1 MLEEFTRQIL
11 SGEQEQIKTEDVLFL
26 LDADLEMLCRSADRI
41 RKHFCKDH
49 GDLCTIINGKS
60 GKCSEDCRFCAQ
72 SSHHR
77 THAEDYAF
85 LPAEEILKDCRM
97 QERKGIHRYSVVT
110 AGKSLEG
117 EDFSRALKAYRVM
130 SEQCSVSLCASHGFL
145 SYDAFLDLKRNG
157 VTRYHCNLETSRRFF
172 SEICTTHTYD
182 DKIANIERAKKA
194 GLEICSG
201 GIIGMG
207 ETEEDRLSLA
217 LELAGLGVD
226 SIPVNVLTPIKGTP
240 LEGRRRLKEEE
251 ILRTVAVFRLLNPK
265 AEIRLAA
272 GRNLMK
278 DCGREAFCSGAN
290 GAITGDMLTTSG
302 NRVEDDSK
310 MFLQLGFSLT

>member
-1 MLEEFTRQIL
+1 
-11 SGEQEQIKTEDVLFL
+11 
-26 LDADLEMLCRSADRI
+26 
-41 RKHFCKDH
+41 
-49 GDLCTIINGKS
+49 
-60 GKCSEDCRFCAQ
+60 
-72 SSHHR
+72 
-77 THAEDYAF
+77 
-85 LPAEEILKDCRM
+85 M

-240 LEGRRRLKEEE
+240 LEGRRRLKDEE

-302 NRVEDDSK
+302 NRVEDDRK

>member
-72 SSHHR
+72 SS
-77 THAEDYAF
+77 
-85 LPAEEILKDCRM
+85 EEILKDCRM

-302 NRVEDDSK
+302 NRVEDDRK

>member
-1 MLEEFTRQIL
+1 
-11 SGEQEQIKTEDVLFL
+11 
-26 LDADLEMLCRSADRI
+26 
-41 RKHFCKDH
+41 
-49 GDLCTIINGKS
+49 
-60 GKCSEDCRFCAQ
+60 
-72 SSHHR
+72 
-77 THAEDYAF
+77 
-85 LPAEEILKDCRM
+85 
-97 QERKGIHRYSVVT
+97 
-110 AGKSLEG
+110 
-117 EDFSRALKAYRVM
+117 
-130 SEQCSVSLCASHGFL
+130 
-145 SYDAFLDLKRNG
+145 
-157 VTRYHCNLETSRRFF
+157 
-172 SEICTTHTYD
+172 
-182 DKIANIERAKKA
+182 
-194 GLEICSG
+194 
-201 GIIGMG
+201 MG

-251 ILRTVAVFRLLNPK
+251 ILRTVAVFRLLNPN

-302 NRVEDDSK
+302 NRVEDDRK